1 MDSVNQ
7 YGSSQETIFD
17 EAPIGEA
24 RKILQPTSEND
35 AKLQELKTFLIDWIN
50 NELQQEHIVVKSLE
64 EDLFDG
70 LILHHLLQKMANV
83 KIEVRRNHINC
94 YQPETEA
101 RSDTGSRVLMSASG
115 GKPAEVGSIHSKDLL
130 ATLHLLVA
138 LARHFRPDL
147 PLPPNVSVEVIVV
160 EPTKSGMKTEKAI
173 EFVTRSRMFSAFH
186 LLTDLF
192 HLFVLLLIKSRFA
205 FERFRTAHFRDE
217 DATPKKDGFDQLFE
231 LNPEKVNDVK
241 QAMLNFV
248 NKQLINL
255 SLTVTD
261 LDNQFADGVILLL
274 LIGQLEGYFINLS
287 AFFLTPT
294 TQEDKLHNVSLALD
308 LLVDGGTLENPV
320 DPTEIVNGDLKPT
333 LRVLYSLFLKHK
345 KASKPS

>member
-1 MDSVNQ
+1 MTALHTLTALTRDQMDSVNQ

-70 LILHHLLQKMANV
+70 LILHHLFQKMANV
-83 KIEVRRNHINC
+83 KIEVEEITLTAINQKRKVGVILEAVSSC
-94 YQPETEA
+94 LHLEESQPKWDV
-101 RSDTGSRVLMSASG
+101 S
-115 GKPAEVGSIHSKDLL
+115 SIHSKDLL

-173 EFVTRSRMFSAFH
+173 EFVTRSS
-186 LLTDLF
+186 
-192 HLFVLLLIKSRFA
+192 
-205 FERFRTAHFRDE
+205 DE

-241 QAMLNFV
+241 QAMLSFV

-308 LLVDGGTLENPV
+308 LLADEGTLENPV

>member
-70 LILHHLLQKMANV
+70 LILHHLL
-83 KIEVRRNHINC
+83 
-94 YQPETEA
+94 P
-101 RSDTGSRVLMSASG
+101 
-115 GKPAEVGSIHSKDLL
+115 IHSKDLL

-173 EFVTRSRMFSAFH
+173 EFVTRSR
-186 LLTDLF
+186 
-192 HLFVLLLIKSRFA
+192 
-205 FERFRTAHFRDE
+205 DE

-261 LDNQFADGVILLL
+261 LDNQFAGGVILLL

>member
-1 MDSVNQ
+1 MDPENQ
-7 YGSSQETIFD
+7 SEGSQETIFD

-35 AKLQELKTFLIDWIN
+35 VKLQELKTFLIDWMN
-50 NELQQEHIVVKSLE
+50 NELKQEHIVVKSLE

-70 LILHHLLQKMANV
+70 LILHHLLQKIADI
-83 KIEVRRNHINC
+83 KIEVEEITLSAIN
-94 YQPETEA
+94 QKRKLGVILEA
-101 RSDTGSRVLMSASG
+101 VTSCLQLEERQLKWDMS
-115 GKPAEVGSIHSKDLL
+115 SIHNKDLL

-138 LARHFRPDL
+138 LARHYRPDL
-147 PLPPNVSVEVIVV
+147 PLPPNVSVEVVV
-160 EPTKSGMKTEKAI
+160 MEPTKTGMKTGKAI
-173 EFVTRSRMFSAFH
+173 EFVT
-186 LLTDLF
+186 
-192 HLFVLLLIKSRFA
+192 KSR
-205 FERFRTAHFRDE
+205 DE
-217 DATPKKDGFDQLFE
+217 GATHKKDGFDQLFE
-231 LNPEKVNDVK
+231 VNPEKVNDVK

-261 LDNQFADGVILLL
+261 IDTQFADGVILLL

-294 TQEDKLHNVSLALD
+294 SEEDKLHNISLALD
-308 LLVDGGTLENPV
+308 LLVDEGTLQTTV
-320 DPTEIVNGDLKPT
+320 DPAEIVNGDIKST

>member
-83 KIEVRRNHINC
+83 KIEVEEITLTAINQKRKLGVILEAMSSC
-94 YQPETEA
+94 LHLVESQPKWDV
-101 RSDTGSRVLMSASG
+101 S
-115 GKPAEVGSIHSKDLL
+115 SIHSKDLL

-173 EFVTRSRMFSAFH
+173 EFVTRSR
-186 LLTDLF
+186 
-192 HLFVLLLIKSRFA
+192 
-205 FERFRTAHFRDE
+205 DE

-231 LNPEKVNDVK
+231 LNPEK
-241 QAMLNFV
+241 AMLNFV

-261 LDNQFADGVILLL
+261 LDNQFAGGVILLL